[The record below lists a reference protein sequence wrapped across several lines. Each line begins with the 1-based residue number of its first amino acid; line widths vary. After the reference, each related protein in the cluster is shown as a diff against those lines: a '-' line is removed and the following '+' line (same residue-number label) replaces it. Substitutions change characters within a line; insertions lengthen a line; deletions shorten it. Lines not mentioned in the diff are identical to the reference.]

1 MHESDEFL
9 ELLRQEG
16 IVHHPDARLTA
27 LTGGVSCEIYL
38 VEDGDER
45 FVVKRALAKL
55 KVKADWFAD
64 VGRNRH
70 EWEFI
75 RYVARFLPDGVPALR
90 HHSATGNYFAME
102 YLGGQFQNWKQ
113 LLLAGQ
119 ADAKY
124 AARAGNLLAQ
134 IHRHSAG
141 DAEAMRLFDTTA
153 NFFQLRIEPYLLAAG
168 AKHAVL
174 RPLFEAEAARLG
186 ATRECLVHGD
196 FSPKNILVS
205 RERMVLLDC
214 EVAWYGDPAF
224 DLAFM
229 LNHFFLKALQHAPRE
244 SEPKGVEK
252 RPANHAND
260 TNLSETHS
268 SDSCDSRAKT
278 AYDRFDSQTLR
289 SMVEE
294 FWSAYQEV
302 RPAEDLDQRVARLL
316 LMLLLARVD
325 GKSPVEY
332 LDAARQEFVRR
343 FVQEELPAKDAS
355 LRAVA
360 DSWFG
365 QLHQI
370 EK

>member
-1 MHESDEFL
+1 MSTSPPTHESAEFL

-16 IVHHPDARLTA
+16 IVRRPDARLTA

-38 VEDGDER
+38 VEDGAER

-70 EWEFI
+70 EWEYI

-102 YLGGQFQNWKQ
+102 YLGGEFQNWKQ

-119 ADAKY
+119 ADPAHAAK
-124 AARAGNLLAQ
+124 AGDLLAQ
-134 IHRHSAG
+134 IHRRSTG

-168 AKHAVL
+168 AKHAAL
-174 RPLFEAEAARLG
+174 RSLFEAEAARLG

-196 FSPKNILVS
+196 FSPKNILVR

-229 LNHFFLKALQHAPRE
+229 LNHFFLKALHHAPRE
-244 SEPKGVEK
+244 TGM
-252 RPANHAND
+252 R
-260 TNLSETHS
+260 
-268 SDSCDSRAKT
+268 R
-278 AYDRFDSQTLR
+278 
-289 SMVEE
+289 MVDA
-294 FWSAYQEV
+294 FWSSYQDV
-302 RPAEDLDQRVARLL
+302 RPAAELDHRVARLL
-316 LMLLLARVD
+316 LMLLLARAD

-332 LDAARQEFVRR
+332 LDAIRQEFVRR
-343 FVQEELPAKDAS
+343 FVHDELPPKAVS
-355 LRAVA
+355 LRGVA

-365 QLHQI
+365 HLSQL